1 MPDLAFE
8 IAIGGSENAHIDL
21 LGFCG
26 TQGLKFP
33 LLQNAQQLSLNL
45 ERQLSDLIQKEG
57 SPIGQTKVAWLV
69 GSRVGESIFD
79 VTKKF

>member
-57 SPIGQTKVAWLV
+57 SPIAWV
-69 GSRVGESIFD
+69 WGG
-79 VTKKF
+79 